1 MTLSQIKTPR
11 TVLGKRH
18 LYWQLIVAVI
28 AALFVMMMLMPLK
41 SSFSACQLAPE
52 LIPTSDSGGGSAY
65 ALNAT
70 TDEPEMGDEEEE
82 EEEEEFPYEEVEI
95 TLPDNTLLFGK
106 LYDPAQLSDDE
117 AEQYLQYPLV
127 ILIHGL
133 NGNNGDW
140 LTLPET
146 LVNKGYAVF
155 AYDARGHFK
164 STRKTNGYKT
174 SWRRFQN
181 KDWKQLPR
189 DVERI
194 IRFFEKDEADEVG
207 QVDVSRVA
215 LIGSKIGA
223 NTAILTA
230 GRDLNDTIKALIA
243 LSPSLDYKGL
253 DTTKPIINYRNPIF
267 LMASHSDIVSYEATE
282 LLYRW
287 ALGAKAIKLF
297 KNIGTGTD
305 MLRNNP
311 EIQTYI
317 TTWLARQFPATAIP
331 QPEPFDEEEEDA
343 EDSAGHG

>member
-1 MTLSQIKTPR
+1 MTSSQIKLRRPIF
-11 TVLGKRH
+11 GKRH

-28 AALFVMMMLMPLK
+28 AMLFVMTVLMPLR
-41 SSFSACQLAPE
+41 STSTACPLAPE
-52 LIPTSDSGGGSAY
+52 SPPASSSLPDSVY

-70 TDEPEMGDEEEE
+70 VDDGDMSD
-82 EEEEEFPYEEVEI
+82 EEEEFPYEEVEI

-106 LYDPAQLSDDE
+106 LYDPAQLSE
-117 AEQYLQYPLV
+117 EESERYLQYPLV

-146 LVNKGYAVF
+146 LVKKGYAVF

-164 STRKTNGYKT
+164 STAKSNGYKT
-174 SWRRFQN
+174 SWRRFQD
-181 KDWKQLPR
+181 KDWKQMPR

-194 IRFFEKDEADEVG
+194 IRFFDKDEDDEFS
-207 QVDVSRVA
+207 QVDASRVA

-223 NTAILTA
+223 NTAIVA
-230 GRDLNDTIKALIA
+230 SGRDLNNTIKALIV
-243 LSPSLDYKGL
+243 LSPSLDYKGIE
-253 DTTKPIINYRNPIF
+253 TTKPIINYRNPIF

-317 TTWLARQFPATAIP
+317 TTWLARQFPATALP
-331 QPEPFDEEEEDA
+331 QPEPLDTDNDSEDT
-343 EDSAGHG
+343 SSH